1 MRELQ
6 KQEINHV
13 SGGIDIAFFYGA
25 LRGAE
30 SADYASTIGH
40 CALFGAALAGILSS
54 TSVIPAVGLVAVP
67 CGAFIEMVMGSIGY
81 VLGSMAANPPA
92 HTVVIR

>member
-6 KQEINHV
+6 QQEINHI

-30 SADYASTIGH
+30 SADYGATMGH
-40 CALFGAALAGILSS
+40 CALFGAVLAGVLSS
-54 TSVIPAVGLVAVP
+54 ACIVPAGLIAVP
-67 CGAFIEMVMGSIGY
+67 FGAAVEMTMGSIGY
-81 VLGSMAANPPA
+81 FIGSLAANPA
-92 HTVVIR
+92 QHTVVIR